1 MKNGKK
7 YLVVSLV
14 GMLIPILYI
23 SLIIIL
29 GALQPGYNHMTMM
42 LSILGGVGGIRG
54 DIFNIGV
61 GTTGGLI
68 ILFAIELNRA
78 VNQNKARLK
87 GVFLFI
93 IGGLGLIGVAIM
105 NCNHGCTIDISQ
117 DPIRALH
124 GIFAFIAG
132 ISLTF
137 APLKFYFHFKQDP
150 QWEKLATFTLIT
162 VILSIISSILFYI
175 MFFTNTLPSI
185 LGLIQRLDFLFVLI
199 WIGVISIKIN
209 FLFVRFKPPFTS

>member
-7 YLVVSLV
+7 YLLVSLI
-14 GMLIPILYI
+14 GMLIPILCI
-23 SLIIIL
+23 SLIIIMGVL
-29 GALQPGYNHMTMM
+29 VPGYNHMTML
-42 LSILGGVGGIRG
+42 LSPLGGVGGIRG

-68 ILFAIELNRA
+68 ILFAIGFNRA
-78 VNQNKARLK
+78 VNQSKTRLK

-93 IGGLGLIGVAIM
+93 LGGLGLIGAAIM
-105 NCNHGCTIDISQ
+105 NCNQGCTIDLSQ

-137 APLKFYFHFKQDP
+137 APLPFYSHFKQDP
-150 QWEKLATFTLIT
+150 QWEKLAAFALTT
-162 VILSIISSILFYI
+162 VILSIISTI
-175 MFFTNTLPSI
+175 MFWIMFVTNTLPNI
-185 LGLIQRLDFLFVLI
+185 LGLIQRLQFLFVLI
-199 WIGVISIKIN
+199 WIGVNSMVLLLALNRNSIRLN
-209 FLFVRFKPPFTS
+209 

>member
-7 YLVVSLV
+7 YFLVSLV
-14 GMLIPILYI
+14 GMLIPISYI

-29 GALQPGYNHMTMM
+29 GALQPGYNQMTMT
-42 LSILGGVGGIRG
+42 LSVLGGVGGIRG

-68 ILFAIELNRA
+68 ILFAIGLNRA
-78 VNQNKARLK
+78 VNKKKARIK

-93 IGGLGLIGVAIM
+93 LGGLGLIGAAIM
-105 NCNHGCTIDISQ
+105 NCNQNCTIVLNL

-124 GIFAFIAG
+124 GIFGFIAA

-137 APLKFYFHFKQDP
+137 APLPFYSHFKQDP
-150 QWEKLATFTLIT
+150 QWEKLAAFTLTT
-162 VILSIISSILFYI
+162 VILSIISSTLFYI
-175 MFFTNTLPSI
+175 TFFTNTLPNI
-185 LGLIQRLDFLFVLI
+185 IGLIQKLDFLFVLI
-199 WIGVISIKIN
+199 WIGVSSMVLLLALN
-209 FLFVRFKPPFTS
+209 RNSTRLN

>member
-7 YLVVSLV
+7 YLFVSLV

-29 GALQPGYNHMTMM
+29 GALNPGYNHMTMM
-42 LSILGGVGGIRG
+42 LSMLGGVGGIRG

-68 ILFAIELNRA
+68 ILFAIGLNRV
-78 VNQNKARLK
+78 VNQSKARLK

-93 IGGLGLIGVAIM
+93 LGGLGLIGAAIM
-105 NCNHGCTIDISQ
+105 NCNQGCTIVLSQ

-124 GIFAFIAG
+124 GIFAFIAV

-137 APLKFYFHFKQDP
+137 APFPFYFHFKQDP
-150 QWEKLATFTLIT
+150 QWKKLAAFTLTT
-162 VILSIISSILFYI
+162 VILSSISSILFYI
-175 MFFTNTLPSI
+175 MFFTNTLPNI
-185 LGLIQRLDFLFVLI
+185 LGLIQRLDILFVLI
-199 WIGVISIKIN
+199 WIGVSSMVLLLALNRNSIRLN
-209 FLFVRFKPPFTS
+209 

>member
-1 MKNGKK
+1 MKNRKK
-7 YLVVSLV
+7 YLLVSLV

-29 GALQPGYNHMTMM
+29 GALQPRYNHITMM
-42 LSILGGVGGIRG
+42 LSPLGGVGGIRG

-68 ILFAIELNRA
+68 ILFAIGLNRA
-78 VNQNKARLK
+78 VNQSKARLK

-93 IGGLGLIGVAIM
+93 LGGLGLIGAAIM
-105 NCNHGCTIDISQ
+105 NCNQGCTIDLSQ

-124 GIFAFIAG
+124 GIFAFIAS

-137 APLKFYFHFKQDP
+137 APLSFYSHFKQDP
-150 QWEKLATFTLIT
+150 QWEKLAAFTLT
-162 VILSIISSILFYI
+162 MVILSTISNILFWI
-175 MFFTNTLPSI
+175 MFITKTLPNI
-185 LGLIQRLDFLFVLI
+185 LGLLQRLQFLFVLI
-199 WIGVISIKIN
+199 WIGVSSMVLLLALNRNSIRLN
-209 FLFVRFKPPFTS
+209 